1 MRYKADGT
9 DELAQHSEVPISLPE
24 VNRGVVHRNNA
35 LLPGEA
41 SMGCNAGFNLP
52 TRHCRLSSNGRVV
65 RRGVS
70 RGRSSRIERA
80 GSSCRRVTRPANGPE
95 ASGAGKDR
103 TEEGGTTGRRVRAT
117 TRAPPRRTQV

>member
-1 MRYKADGT
+1 MKLDYGNCGAARLRGKEAYVKDVSLRTETRYKADGT
-9 DELAQHSEVPISLPE
+9 DKLAQHSEAPSSLPE

-52 TRHCRLSSNGRVV
+52 SRHCRPSSNGRVI

-80 GSSCRRVTRPANGPE
+80 GSSCRRV
-95 ASGAGKDR
+95 
-103 TEEGGTTGRRVRAT
+103 
-117 TRAPPRRTQV
+117 